1 REIVED
7 SSGNAGSSMAAY
19 CRAAGIKCKVFVPY
33 YASEEKVFQIES
45 YGAEVVKVKG
55 SRDDTAKAAW
65 EEGKK
70 SYYANHGWNPF
81 FTEGTK
87 TFVYEIQEEMNLEDV
102 DEIIVPIGSGTLILG
117 VYKGIRELY
126 EMGIIDSFPRI
137 LGVQAEG
144 VSPIYDVIKGVSSPP
159 GKTIAEG
166 IAVREPRRKEEIV
179 EAIRYMDGDV
189 IKVSNND
196 VMRALLKVLKLG
208 FFIEPTSATVI
219 AALEKYVNEGI
230 VDRKDKVV
238 IPLTGSG
245 LKTAKEIREL
255 IEKYENEKHS
265 SSKLQ
270 S

>member
-1 REIVED
+1 
-7 SSGNAGSSMAAY
+7 
-19 CRAAGIKCKVFVPY
+19 
-33 YASEEKVFQIES
+33 
-45 YGAEVVKVKG
+45 VKVKG

-126 EMGIIDSFPRI
+126 EMEIIDSFPRI

-179 EAIRYMDGDV
+179 EAIRYTDGDV